1 MFFTNIVVDM
11 KQPEHIDAKELFDML
26 QVNLETRI
34 KTFAKVVKTKQAFGS
49 TSKSERNEI
58 EDKNLGGKLNSIKSM
73 FGKSGGKY
81 RKNCKCCPLS
91 LLIVR

>member
-1 MFFTNIVVDM
+1 MRSIVRMVLDDI

-58 EDKNLGGKLNSIKSM
+58 EDKKPMFSKS
-73 FGKSGGKY
+73 KSNQCLAKVAE
-81 RKNCKCCPLS
+81 NT
-91 LLIVR
+91 